1 VFAVKNTI
9 LVVSDNPE
17 ERLKLENQLVSEGY
31 DAFLLDSLAA
41 MEIQLKEKKYM
52 AVIID
57 IDSIEVDN
65 RTIRQ
70 LTLRYPETPLLCA
83 SFDKFHPELKDAIC
97 YHIYACLN
105 KPIDPDELFYWLKCI
120 QRDETESRAPP
131 ATDP

>member
-1 VFAVKNTI
+1 MGNTI

-17 ERLKLENQLVSEGY
+17 ERFKIENQLVSEGY
-31 DAFLLDSLAA
+31 IAFPLDSLVS
-41 MEIQLKEKKYM
+41 MENRLRGKKCM

-70 LTLRYPETPLLCA
+70 LTLRHPETPLLCA

-105 KPIDPDELFYWLKCI
+105 KPVDSDELFYWLKCI
-120 QRDETESRAPP
+120 QEDETESRAPP